1 MRSTEPERVRAEFLL
16 MLLVAVAIVGILA
29 GILVPVLANKLDD
42 AQMRSEAEALR
53 SLRGDFEA
61 TYDSVDFNGQNE
73 SSIDGDGLP
82 AGTTFTTFDLGTG
95 IGARIFSPAV
105 VVDPAGWVTKLAIKR
120 GVSSYVIGAAYTAL
134 SQNQYT
140 AIAFNAYGVQRCLVI
155 GPTGESGQQRYLL
168 ISLMVPPYRTLVFPT
183 ADPTQTFDSIWD
195 QSWESTQSEAPSLW
209 ASLLSADQYALWNT
223 ASSNNRTNAS
233 RLLVQRIVQ
242 PKYTLTLANNSQTD
256 TAWVDIGPASNAITA
271 GPNSGT
277 VVSSS
282 VVGFSTGILA
292 GRLIVVRRG
301 ASQAAAYE
309 VQRFFLYSDVNLT
322 VQ

>member
-82 AGTTFTTFDLGTG
+82 AGTTFTTFDSGTG

-168 ISLMVPPYRTLVFPT
+168 ISLMVPLTGR
-183 ADPTQTFDSIWD
+183 W
-195 QSWESTQSEAPSLW
+195 
-209 ASLLSADQYALWNT
+209 
-223 ASSNNRTNAS
+223 SSPR
-233 RLLVQRIVQ
+233 RI
-242 PKYTLTLANNSQTD
+242 PPRHLTR
-256 TAWVDIGPASNAITA
+256 
-271 GPNSGT
+271 SGT
-277 VVSSS
+277 RAGNRPSPGRRPFGPRCSPPTNTPS
-282 VVGFSTGILA
+282 GTQPPRTTGPMPRGCLCSASFSPNT
-292 GRLIVVRRG
+292 R
-301 ASQAAAYE
+301 
-309 VQRFFLYSDVNLT
+309 
-322 VQ
+322 